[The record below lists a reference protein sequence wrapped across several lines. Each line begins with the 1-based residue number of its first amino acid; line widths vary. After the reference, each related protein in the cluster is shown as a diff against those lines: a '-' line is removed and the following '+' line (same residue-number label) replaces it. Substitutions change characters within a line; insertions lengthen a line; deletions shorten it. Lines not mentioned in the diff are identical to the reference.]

1 MQFRDAELA
10 ANATRP
16 KAICDEVNV
25 TPGLKAD
32 PTCRSLPSGDVRDGA
47 MPAPIIHTERLTKT
61 FDAKGRGKVEAVR
74 GIDLDVDEGEIFGLL
89 GPNGAGKT
97 TMMRMLCTLLV
108 PTSGSARVV
117 DCDLIADQAVLRR
130 QIGYVGQKGGMEDV
144 ATGRENLMLQALLYR
159 MSRTDAARR
168 VDALIERLKLGA
180 FADRM
185 ANTYS
190 GGQRRIFDLA
200 AGVVNAPRLLFLDE
214 PTTGLDPQS
223 RARVWD
229 EVSALNAD
237 GTSIFLTTHYLE
249 EADELCSR
257 VAIVDHGQVVAL
269 GAPAE
274 LKRQVAGDR
283 LTFGYEGE
291 RDVTAAAAVVAGDP
305 LVLEQRVDGTALQI
319 YVHSGDVA
327 LPELMR
333 RLGSGHAPP
342 KTVHLARPTL
352 DDVFIKLTGR
362 TLAAESESS

>member
-1 MQFRDAELA
+1 MESSA
-10 ANATRP
+10 
-16 KAICDEVNV
+16 
-25 TPGLKAD
+25 
-32 PTCRSLPSGDVRDGA
+32 GA
-47 MPAPIIHTERLTKT
+47 VQAPIIQTERLTKT

-74 GIDLDVDEGEIFGLL
+74 GIDLTVNEGEIFGLL

-108 PTSGSARVV
+108 PTDGRATVV
-117 DCDLIADQAVLRR
+117 GCDLIADQAALRR
-130 QIGYVGQKGGMEDV
+130 NIGYVGQKGGMEVV

-159 MSRTDAARR
+159 MSRAEAART
-168 VDALIERLKLGA
+168 VDALIERLKLTA
-180 FADRM
+180 FADRT
-185 ANTYS
+185 ADTYS

-223 RARVWD
+223 RSRVWE
-229 EVSALNAD
+229 EVSNLNSG

-249 EADELCSR
+249 EADALCSR
-257 VAIVDHGQVVAL
+257 VAIVDRGQIVAL
-269 GAPAE
+269 GTPAE

-283 LTFGYEGE
+283 LTFGYDSEA
-291 RDVTAAAAVVAGDP
+291 DVAAAAALVDDDA
-305 LVLEQRVDGTALQI
+305 LVLEQRIDGTALQI
-319 YVHSGDVA
+319 YVHSGDDA

-333 RLGSGHAPP
+333 RLGTGHAPP

-362 TLAAESESS
+362 TLAAESETA